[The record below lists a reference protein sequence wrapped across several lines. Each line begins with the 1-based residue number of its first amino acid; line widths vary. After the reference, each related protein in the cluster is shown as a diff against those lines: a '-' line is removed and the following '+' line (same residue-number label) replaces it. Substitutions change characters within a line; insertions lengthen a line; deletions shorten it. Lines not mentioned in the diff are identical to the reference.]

1 MFQGVLMSKQ
11 KNKLVKN
18 TIISI
23 VSGALLIFITIQLYP
38 LIFKSSY
45 EEYEKKYSNSK
56 GLPYEVYKFLYLDKK
71 KQETKSIWEQI
82 DFGQYYAL
90 IISNNK

>member
-1 MFQGVLMSKQ
+1 MSKQ

-23 VSGALLIFITIQLYP
+23 VSGSLLIFITIQLYP

-45 EEYEKKYSNSK
+45 EEYEKNIVTVRDFLTKYTNF
-56 GLPYEVYKFLYLDKK
+56 Y
-71 KQETKSIWEQI
+71 I
-82 DFGQYYAL
+82 
-90 IISNNK
+90 